1 MKTFLMAVTLT
12 GLLAS
17 PAIAFECPTLKAQ
30 IDKETGRRFDSG
42 SNRAKDLANE
52 AMVLHGAGKHAE
64 AIAKLDEA
72 AKAAG
77 MTLEHKK

>member
-1 MKTFLMAVTLT
+1 MKAFMMAIAALGMVV
-12 GLLAS
+12 S
-17 PAIAFECPTLKAQ
+17 PALANECPLLKAQ
-30 IDKETGRRFDSG
+30 IDKETGRRLDAG
-42 SNRAKDLANE
+42 SNQAKDLANE

-64 AIAKLDEA
+64 SIAKLEEA

>member
-1 MKTFLMAVTLT
+1 MRTLMM
-12 GLLAS
+12 
-17 PAIAFECPTLKAQ
+17 AIAVVGMLVSSALANECPLLKAQ
-30 IDKETGRRFDSG
+30 IDKETGRRFDAG
-42 SNRAKDLANE
+42 SNRAKDRANE

-64 AIAKLDEA
+64 SIAKMEEA

>member
-1 MKTFLMAVTLT
+1 MKTFMMAIAVI
-12 GLLAS
+12 GIVVS
-17 PAIAFECPTLKAQ
+17 PAWANECPLLKAQ
-30 IDKETGRRFDSG
+30 IDKETGRRLDAG

-64 AIAKLDEA
+64 SIAKLEEA
-72 AKAAG
+72 AKTAG